1 MGKKFVLSDL
11 DGTLL
16 NEVDA
21 LSDPL
26 IAELNELIE
35 NGLDFTI
42 ATGKDLEKAEESA
55 PRIKSEVSR
64 HFNQW
69 SRYWQFEHHA
79 IFAYYCYSPRSS

>member
-21 LSDPL
+21 PSDPL

-42 ATGKDLEKAEESA
+42 ATGRDLEEVRSVS
-55 PRIKSEVSR
+55 RIKSEVSR

-69 SRYWQFEHHA
+69 SCYWRFEHHA